1 MGIVH
6 QAAIFV
12 IRAKARIYLIII
24 GGGIAVIGR
33 EAIVIGRVVLQHR
46 CEPKSR
52 HTQLTE
58 IIQVLANALHITTMS
73 QRGLRAIVDIGV
85 HAFYLVIIR
94 ATRRK
99 AVGHQQIKHIADIE
113 ALSLLTLLL
122 TGLQLEG
129 FLRPDGSKLPSTER
143 RFDF

>member
-1 MGIVH
+1 MISRETIV
-6 QAAIFV
+6 V
-12 IRAKARIYLIII
+12 
-24 GGGIAVIGR
+24 
-33 EAIVIGRVVLQHR
+33 GRVVLQHR

-58 IIQVLANALHITTMS
+58 IIQVLADALHITTMS

-94 ATRRK
+94 TTRRK
-99 AVGHQQIKHIADIE
+99 AVGHQQIEHIADIE

-129 FLRPDGSKLPSTER
+129 FLRPDGSKLPSAKR